1 MLPAPTSAHCC
12 KGSGKAALEIF
23 SSPFPLIPM
32 SFGKVRGNKICLLFL
47 VCSHG
52 VSSPRCNSSLF
63 LLTALANQKCS
74 SSQRWESPGKEVQYF
89 FPRVSHLII
98 TLSFFLQRPPLR
110 SWSHSWCRIYLSLAG
125 ARICQVEGKLQEFS
139 FLYKCTCSDKGYT
152 ALFSTTPWSFRVSI
166 KATEKG
172 QDLIHQEQPVT
183 L

>member
-23 SSPFPLIPM
+23 NSPFPLIPM

-52 VSSPRCNSSLF
+52 VSTLRCNSSLF

-89 FPRVSHLII
+89 FPRVSPDYNPV
-98 TLSFFLQRPPLR
+98 FF
-110 SWSHSWCRIYLSLAG
+110 SS
-125 ARICQVEGKLQEFS
+125 E
-139 FLYKCTCSDKGYT
+139 
-152 ALFSTTPWSFRVSI
+152 TTFKV
-166 KATEKG
+166 
-172 QDLIHQEQPVT
+172 LVT
-183 L
+183 LLVQDIPLSGWS

>member
-1 MLPAPTSAHCC
+1 MEIADSSKFSSEHIGKEYRGMHGKPAPLGSDWVRHILEMLPAPTSAHCC

-89 FPRVSHLII
+89 FLRVSHLII

-125 ARICQVEGKLQEFS
+125 ARICQIEGKL
-139 FLYKCTCSDKGYT
+139 
-152 ALFSTTPWSFRVSI
+152 
-166 KATEKG
+166 
-172 QDLIHQEQPVT
+172 
-183 L
+183 